1 MQKKNKASRENK
13 EKFSNLTAEAIE
25 KQVNLELDL
34 SEGAT
39 IETTQ
44 HKEYLLYALKKAKQA
59 VYIHSPWVRHN
70 VVKEYE
76 KHIESALQKGIKVSI
91 KYGLKPRNRFE
102 KDPIDTKSKMLFDKW
117 DKSYP
122 NFKATTDNNHSKILI
137 CDDEFMII
145 GSFNWLSFGGLADK
159 DGDTRGETSS
169 VVKNLDSIQKEIDKF

>member
-1 MQKKNKASRENK
+1 MKENI
-13 EKFSNLTAEAIE
+13 EKFSNLTAEAIQ

-34 SEGAT
+34 NRGAT

-117 DKSYP
+117 SKEYQ
-122 NFKATTDNNHSKILI
+122 NFQANTDNNHSKILI

-159 DGDTRGETSS
+159 DGDIRGETSS
-169 VVKNLDSIQKEIDKF
+169 VVKNKDSIQKEIVKFKK